1 MGEEGGSRREA
12 SCKVEQ
18 DRCKGSRE
26 EGRNSRR
33 AEWSKMRWT
42 EKEESQGRGS
52 LVGCCL
58 WGHTES
64 DTTEVT

>member
-1 MGEEGGSRREA
+1 MRCNPEGRGGAEVGEEGGSRREA

-33 AEWSKMRWT
+33 AE
-42 EKEESQGRGS
+42 
-52 LVGCCL
+52 
-58 WGHTES
+58 
-64 DTTEVT
+64 